1 MTVMNDIA
9 AYSVTELAPH
19 QNAFKGID
27 GTLTLTGPL
36 AEAALSFQYQNSSQ
50 QDGLELHLIFPL
62 AVDAVLLGV
71 DLTIN
76 GQRLNGRI
84 LPMKRAERDYEDAI
98 SDGDTPILI
107 EPLPDNHFRMQ
118 LGNLKP
124 NEQATVTVRYAQLLT
139 PKSGQL
145 RFVLPTTIAPRYG
158 ATAYTSGLPSQPT
171 NDALVAY
178 PIALH
183 VITDPAHITDLA
195 CPSAR
200 ELSGAEKPEA
210 NGTKAPLN
218 QGEYQFGGLMN
229 RDFVLTWS
237 APSKAGHGLLMNTE
251 QPALLVQFELPIAEE
266 LREPTQAVTLKV
278 LIDCSGSMAGS
289 SIAAAREGA
298 MHALNQLRDGESF
311 AVSLFGDNI
320 QPLTEGL
327 KAWKKQHRS
336 TWRKVLSGVDADLGG
351 TEMESALKHML
362 SLDAATQADILLI
375 TDGQVSQIKGMLR
388 SLKKAKHRIFAVG
401 VGSAPA
407 ESKLAAL
414 AEASGGECLLV
425 SPGEDMRTAIDRLMT
440 RMRTLQIHKLK
451 AVLNGVDA
459 TWLSRLPRSCPATQT
474 HTLFAHIPTSDW
486 QGQITVSGE
495 LNGKRESWE
504 LSTPVQPTNS
514 FAARQLTAYQRVKTL
529 PRELQVAFA
538 LEQQLLTEDTRLL
551 CIHERIASENAGNL
565 PMLDDIA
572 HMSPMYGEQLA
583 VRDVYHSY
591 AMQKI
596 MSTTNPYQVFLQI
609 GKSRW
614 YHRFFRRKVN
624 TPIDLIEW
632 LNAAN
637 NLNDLILR
645 IEAMERKGLPSAFRK
660 ILSSGD
666 FESCRKLILGWLSWI
681 SNGHAKGVL
690 ADLLSH
696 TELASEDATANAL
709 NYIKINVDNSTW
721 HDRITD
727 NGL

>member
-36 AEAALSFQYQNSSQ
+36 AEAALSFQYKNSSQ
-50 QDGLELHLIFPL
+50 QDDLELHLIFPL
-62 AVDAVLLGV
+62 AVDAVLLGM

-76 GQRLNGRI
+76 GQRLSGCI
-84 LPMKRAERDYEDAI
+84 LPAKKAERKYENAI

-118 LGNLKP
+118 LGNLRP

-158 ATAYTSGLPSQPT
+158 AAAYTSGLPSQPA

-183 VITDPAHITDLA
+183 VITDPAQITDLA

-200 ELSGAEKPEA
+200 EFSGAEKPEA
-210 NGTKAPLN
+210 NDTKTPLI
-218 QGEYQFGGLMN
+218 QGEYQFDSLMN

-237 APSKAGHGLLMNTE
+237 ALSKAGHGLLMNTE

-266 LREPTQAVTLKV
+266 LREPTQAVTLKI
-278 LIDCSGSMAGS
+278 LIDCSGSMAGN
-289 SIAAAREGA
+289 SIVAAREGA
-298 MHALNQLRDGESF
+298 MHALNQLRDGETF

-327 KAWKKQHRS
+327 KVWKKQHRS
-336 TWRKVLSGVDADLGG
+336 TWRKVLSGVDANLGG
-351 TEMESALKHML
+351 TEMESALKHIL
-362 SLDAATQADILLI
+362 SIDGESHADILLI
-375 TDGQVSQIKGMLR
+375 TDGQVSEIKGMIR
-388 SLKKAKHRIFAVG
+388 SLKKAKHRIFAIG

-414 AEASGGECLLV
+414 AKASGGECLLV
-425 SPGEDMRTAIDRLMT
+425 SPGEDLRTAIDRLMT
-440 RMRTLQIHKLK
+440 RMRTPQIHKLK

-459 TWLSRLPRSCPATQT
+459 TWLSRLPRSCPTTQT
-474 HTLFAHIPTSDW
+474 HTLFAHIPTPDW
-486 QGQITVSGE
+486 QGHITVSGE
-495 LNGKRESWE
+495 LNGQKQLWK
-504 LSTPVQPTNS
+504 LITPVQHTNS
-514 FAARQLTAYQRVKTL
+514 FAASQLTAYQRLKTL
-529 PRELQVAFA
+529 PHELQVAFA
-538 LEQQLLTEDTRLL
+538 LEQRLLTEDTRLL
-551 CIHERIASENAGNL
+551 CIHERIAGDKAGNL
-565 PMLDDIA
+565 PRLDDIA
-572 HMSPMYGEQLA
+572 HMSFMCMEQLT
-583 VRDVYHSY
+583 VQDVYPSY
-591 AMQKI
+591 CMQKT

-614 YHRFFRRKVN
+614 YHRLFRGNVN
-624 TPIDLIEW
+624 TPMDLIEW

-637 NLNDLILR
+637 SLDDLILR

-660 ILSSGD
+660 ILSSG
-666 FESCRKLILGWLSWI
+666 ECEHRTKLILGWLAWLFD
-681 SNGHAKGVL
+681 GHAKGVL
-690 ADLLSH
+690 ADLLIH
-696 TELASEDATANAL
+696 TELASEADMATVLNELNAKL
-709 NYIKINVDNSTW
+709 DNSAW
-721 HDRITD
+721 HKRIKSI
-727 NGL
+727 GI

>member
-9 AYSVTELAPH
+9 AYSAAELAPH

-36 AEAALSFQYQNSSQ
+36 AEAALNFQYKNSSQ
-50 QDGLELHLIFPL
+50 QDDIELHLIFPL

-76 GQRLNGRI
+76 GQRLSGRI
-84 LPMKRAERDYEDAI
+84 LPVKRAARDYEDAI

-158 ATAYTSGLPSQPT
+158 ATAHTSGLPSQPT

-183 VITDPAHITDLA
+183 VITDPAYITDLA

-200 ELSGAEKPEA
+200 AFSGAEKPEA
-210 NGTKAPLN
+210 NDTKTPLS
-218 QGEYQFGGLMN
+218 QGEYQFDGLMN

-237 APSKAGHGLLMNTE
+237 APSKAGHGLLINTE

-266 LREPTQAVTLKV
+266 LRELTQAVTLKI
-278 LIDCSGSMAGS
+278 LIDCSGSMAGN

-298 MHALNQLRDGESF
+298 MHALNQLRDGETF

-327 KAWKKQHRS
+327 KVWKKQHRS

-351 TEMESALKHML
+351 TEMERALKHML
-362 SLDAATQADILLI
+362 SIDAANQADILLI
-375 TDGQVSQIKGMLR
+375 TDGQVSQIKGMIR
-388 SLKKAKHRIFAVG
+388 SLKKAKHRIFAIG

-425 SPGEDMRTAIDRLMT
+425 SPGEDFRTAIDRLMT
-440 RMRTLQIHKLK
+440 RMRTPQIHKLK

-459 TWLSRLPRSCPATQT
+459 TWLSHLPRSCPTTQT
-474 HTLFAHIPTSDW
+474 HTLFAHIPTPDW
-486 QGQITVSGE
+486 QGNITVSGE
-495 LNGKRESWE
+495 LNGKKQSWK
-504 LSTPVQPTNS
+504 LSPLVQPTNS
-514 FAARQLTAYQRVKTL
+514 FAARQLTAYQRFKTL
-529 PRELQVAFA
+529 PRELQIAFA
-538 LEQQLLTEDTRLL
+538 LEQELLTEDTRLL
-551 CIHERIASENAGNL
+551 CIHERIASEKAGNL

-572 HMSPMYGEQLA
+572 HMSFMCREQFADQAVYRSYG
-583 VRDVYHSY
+583 
-591 AMQKI
+591 MQKT
-596 MSTTNPYQVFLQI
+596 MFPTAPDQTFLQI
-609 GKSRW
+609 QKSRW
-614 YHRFFRRKVN
+614 YHRLFRGKAS
-624 TPIDLIEW
+624 TPASLIEW
-632 LNAAN
+632 INTA
-637 NLNDLILR
+637 NDLDDLIRR
-645 IEAMERKGLPSAFRK
+645 IEAMEREGLPSAFREV
-660 ILSSGD
+660 LSAGD
-666 FESCRKLILGWLSWI
+666 PDFRTKLILGWLVWLFDGLARGVFKDILNNNEFASEAGVATAL
-681 SNGHAKGVL
+681 SNIQDK
-690 ADLLSH
+690 LSH
-696 TELASEDATANAL
+696 GIWHGRIAANG
-709 NYIKINVDNSTW
+709 
-721 HDRITD
+721 R
-727 NGL
+727 